1 MRTSHVPAAAM
12 RLLAVAFFA
21 AACSPAAAPT
31 PTSAPK
37 EAAKPAAESKSAAD
51 TKPAAD
57 AKPASA
63 SVDAEWQAIVEAG
76 KKEGK
81 ITIYGPFIEEIQA
94 PYVEAFQK
102 KYPGIEI
109 EVVYGTGP
117 QSAERIRTEV
127 AAGKVVADIWRGATD
142 PALAM
147 RDAGILEKWQA
158 PSVVRERNM
167 YSWLPTDEDEQGYMT
182 NVVASTSGIM
192 ANVNVVKEADLPTS
206 WWDLADPKYKG
217 KILWY
222 DPRRPGAGQSLTW
235 FWTQTQGAKADE
247 FLRAFAQNDLAL
259 ESNTAKIAEDVARGE
274 QGLGVPTTTNNYEA
288 KKGPHTRFIIPKEGS
303 YYSITNMVIPK
314 GAPHPNAAK
323 LWIEWEASKE
333 GQQVKA
339 ELGSEVVVRKD
350 VPTKE
355 KWLSLET
362 AGPWAGVTFADR
374 LTKQNEMGEQV
385 KKYFPNP

>member
-1 MRTSHVPAAAM
+1 MTTGLTATSPFLYAGDLRRYPCLAPVRLREMTMRTSHVPAAAM
-12 RLLAVAFFA
+12 RLVAVALFA
-21 AACSPAAAPT
+21 TACSSTAAPA

-37 EAAKPAAESKSAAD
+37 EAAKPATEA
-51 TKPAAD
+51 KPAAD
-57 AKPASA
+57 AKPASDTKPSAA
-63 SVDAEWQAIVEAG
+63 SADAEWQAIVDAG

-81 ITIYGPFIEEIQA
+81 VTIYGPFIEETQA

-102 KYPGIEI
+102 KHAGIEV

-167 YSWLPTDEDEQGYMT
+167 YSWLPTDEDEQGYLT

-206 WWDLADPKYKG
+206 WWDLADPRYKG

-288 KKGPHTRFIIPKEGS
+288 KKGPHTRFIIPKEG
-303 YYSITNMVIPK
+303 
-314 GAPHPNAAK
+314 
-323 LWIEWEASKE
+323 
-333 GQQVKA
+333 
-339 ELGSEVVVRKD
+339 
-350 VPTKE
+350 
-355 KWLSLET
+355 
-362 AGPWAGVTFADR
+362 
-374 LTKQNEMGEQV
+374 
-385 KKYFPNP
+385 